1 MTNNKTN
8 NLKIISVGPAYPL
21 RGGISNFN
29 VALSCAFNNNDNNVC
44 KIFSFSLQY
53 PKFLFPGKTQ
63 FEDGKPPKNI
73 EIISKINS
81 INPFSWF
88 KVARLIKK
96 ENPDIVI
103 VHYWMPFMAPSLGT
117 IVRKIRKKNKTKI
130 IAITHN
136 VIPHEKR
143 MGDKMLT
150 KYFLKS
156 CDAYIALAKS
166 VENDI
171 GKFIDNPVSAF
182 NPHPIYDI
190 FGENIPK
197 AQAREFLKLKENDK
211 IILFFG
217 LIRDYKGLDLL
228 LNALGNNNL
237 KELNIKLLV
246 AGEFYEDRSKYKK
259 LIDSL
264 NIGDNVILVDKY
276 IPSEEVKYYFSAAD
290 LIAQTYK
297 TATQSGVT
305 QIGYHFNKPML
316 VTNVGGLA
324 EIIPD
329 KKVGYV
335 VEPNSNAIAEA
346 IVDFYK
352 NKREEEFSINAS
364 IEKKKYSWEN
374 MIDTIIALF
383 NNIHTS

>member
-1 MTNNKTN
+1 
-8 NLKIISVGPAYPL
+8 
-21 RGGISNFN
+21 
-29 VALSCAFNNNDNNVC
+29 
-44 KIFSFSLQY
+44 
-53 PKFLFPGKTQ
+53 
-63 FEDGKPPKNI
+63 
-73 EIISKINS
+73 
-81 INPFSWF
+81 
-88 KVARLIKK
+88 
-96 ENPDIVI
+96 
-103 VHYWMPFMAPSLGT
+103 
-117 IVRKIRKKNKTKI
+117 
-130 IAITHN
+130 
-136 VIPHEKR
+136 
-143 MGDKMLT
+143 
-150 KYFLKS
+150 
-156 CDAYIALAKS
+156 
-166 VENDI
+166 
-171 GKFIDNPVSAF
+171 
-182 NPHPIYDI
+182 
-190 FGENIPK
+190 
-197 AQAREFLKLKENDK
+197 LKLKENDK

-246 AGEFYEDRSKYKK
+246 AGEFYEDRSKYEK

-264 NIGDNVILVDKY
+264 NIGNNVILVDKY
-276 IPSEEVKYYFSAAD
+276 IPGEEVKYYFSAAD

-352 NKREEEFSINAS
+352 NNREEEFSINAS

-374 MIDTIIALF
+374 MIDTIIELF
-383 NNIHTS
+383 NNIKD